1 MRTLSSMPAEKKK
14 RIAQVCGTCTH
25 IDVGTFFLKRGL
37 QETLDI
43 FAPLAHRLGVWSIK
57 EELEDRA
64 FAVLEPAGYAA
75 VK

>member
-1 MRTLSSMPAEKKK
+1 MSEL
-14 RIAQVCGTCTH
+14 
-25 IDVGTFFLKRGL
+25 FFLKRGL